1 MTRRERLEARA
12 EKRREWAEGRQHK
25 AAVLHQSNERFRGDV
40 AFNTQPGH
48 IPERARAIARTEKAC
63 EHSSMAAHHI
73 GKAGGIEDQLAR
85 SIFSDDP
92 DATEA
97 LEAKA
102 AAIDAQADRRKAINT
117 AFRKATGAD
126 RAEKVIQLIRVGLL
140 TEDEG
145 KHIAQ
150 SFSLC
155 HWQTQPFAPYELT
168 NLRANARRLRERIKE
183 VQRRQEADAATE
195 EAGGFLITRGDTYC
209 SVRFSEK
216 PSREV
221 LEALRAAFFNYSGGA
236 WSGPLDR
243 LPACVVALEGVQNE
257 DQDACPSCALK
268 SVSEG
273 KARIL

>member
-1 MTRRERLEARA
+1 MTTRERMEARA
-12 EKRREWAEGRQHK
+12 ERRREWAAGRASKAAAIHK
-25 AAVLHQSNERFRGDV
+25 ANEPFRGNW

-48 IPERARAIARTEKAC
+48 IPERARVIARTERAF
-63 EHSSMAAHHI
+63 EHSNMAAHHV
-73 GKAGGIEDQLAR
+73 GKAAGIEAQLDR

-92 DATEA
+92 DAIEA

-102 AAIDAQADRRKAINT
+102 AALDTQADRRKAINA

-126 RAEKVIQLIRVGLL
+126 RADKVIQLIRAGLL
-140 TEDEG
+140 TQEEG
-145 KHIAQ
+145 GHIAQ

-155 HWQTQPFAPYELT
+155 HWQTQPFAAYELT

-183 VQRRQEADAATE
+183 VQRRKEADAATE
-195 EAGGFLITRGDTYC
+195 EAGGFLITRGDHYC

-216 PSREV
+216 PAREV

-243 LPACVVALEGVQNE
+243 LPACVVALEGQ
-257 DQDACPSCALK
+257 P
-268 SVSEG
+268 
-273 KARIL
+273 